1 MSAATHALPAV
12 AASSGG
18 SLRQALFRLRVP
30 LLRIA
35 FVVTSVLLLEIA
47 SRFGWINPVSFIPP
61 SAMAVSAWKLL
72 VAGTYKTDILLT
84 LYAAGMSVVLAVVF
98 GFLFGVL
105 LFRLPRVRRVL
116 DPLLLSYY
124 AVPIFVLY
132 PMLIV
137 LLGLNR
143 WPLVMLGFLFAV
155 VAMAVN
161 TLNGLERVPKV
172 LLRTAR
178 MLRMGRV
185 QEVLLITL
193 PASLPFVFTGIKL
206 AIVYSFIA
214 VIGGEFV
221 LSGAGFGYQ
230 IAFAYNNFDNQ
241 TMYGLMLVLLVFVG
255 TLNLLLHAAEQRL
268 YQRRVLKEV
277 S

>member
-1 MSAATHALPAV
+1 MIAAARTFSAVPESRHGTLRKAL
-12 AASSGG
+12 
-18 SLRQALFRLRVP
+18 LRRRVP
-30 LLRIA
+30 LLRLA
-35 FVVTSVLLLEIA
+35 FVVSSVLLLEIA

-61 SAMAVSAWKLL
+61 SAMATSAWNLL

-161 TLNGLERVPKV
+161 TLNGLERVPTV

-230 IAFAYNNFDNQ
+230 IAFAYNNFDND

-268 YQRRVLKEV
+268 YQRRVLKEMT
-277 S
+277 

>member
-1 MSAATHALPAV
+1 MTAATAPASAV
-12 AASSGG
+12 PQRG
-18 SLRQALFRLRVP
+18 SAPGFAFRNRVS
-30 LLRIA
+30 LLRA
-35 FVVTSVLLLEIA
+35 AVVISAVLLLEIA
-47 SRFGWINPVSFIPP
+47 SRLAWINPVSFIPP
-61 SAMAVSAWKLL
+61 STMAVSAWNLL
-72 VAGTYKTDILLT
+72 TAGTYKTDILLT
-84 LYAAGMSVVLAVVF
+84 LYTAGMAVILAVVF

-105 LFRLPRVRRVL
+105 LFKLPRMRRVL

-137 LLGLNR
+137 MFGLNR
-143 WPLVMLGFLFAV
+143 WPLVALGFLFAV

-161 TLNGLERVPKV
+161 TLNGLERVPAV
-172 LLRTAR
+172 MLRTAR
-178 MLRMGRV
+178 MMRMGRV
-185 QEVLLITL
+185 QEVFLITL
-193 PASLPFVFTGIKL
+193 PASLPFVFTGVKL

-230 IAFAYNNFDNQ
+230 IAYAYNNFDNP
-241 TMYGLMLVLLVFVG
+241 TMYGLMMVLLVFVG

-268 YQRRVLKEV
+268 YQRRVLKELT
-277 S
+277 

>member
-1 MSAATHALPAV
+1 MNAAALPHAAAADGARLKQSWLRHRVAV
-12 AASSGG
+12 LRAAVV
-18 SLRQALFRLRVP
+18 LFG
-30 LLRIA
+30 
-35 FVVTSVLLLEIA
+35 VLLLEA
-47 SRFGWINPVSFIPP
+47 ATRLGWINQVSFIPP
-61 SAMAVSAWKLL
+61 SRMAASAWHILL
-72 VAGTYKTDILLT
+72 SGTYKADILLT
-84 LYAAGMSVVLAVVF
+84 LSAAGLAVILAVTF

-105 LFRLPRVRRVL
+105 LFKLPRLRRVL

-137 LLGLNR
+137 LFGLNR
-143 WPLVMLGFLFAV
+143 WPLVALGFLFAV

-161 TLNGLERVPKV
+161 TLNGLERVPAV

-178 MLRMGRV
+178 MLRLGRA
-185 QEVLLITL
+185 QEVRLITL

-230 IAFAYNNFDNQ
+230 IAYAYNNFDNP
-241 TMYGLMLVLLVFVG
+241 TMYGLMLLLLVFVG
-255 TLNLLLHAAEQRL
+255 ALNLLLHAMEQRL
-268 YQRRVLKEV
+268 YQRRVLKELT
-277 S
+277 

>member
-1 MSAATHALPAV
+1 MTAQP
-12 AASSGG
+12 G
-18 SLRQALFRLRVP
+18 SLQPLWLKHRVVALRLLV
-30 LLRIA
+30 IA
-35 FVVTSVLLLEIA
+35 GCVLLLEA
-47 SRFGWINPVSFIPP
+47 GSRLGWINPVSFIPP
-61 SAMAVSAWKLL
+61 SKMLLSAIDLL
-72 VAGTYKTDILLT
+72 VKGSFKTDIWLT
-84 LYAAGMSVVLAVVF
+84 LSAAGIAVLLAVLF
-98 GFLFGVL
+98 GFLFGIM
-105 LFRLPRVRRVL
+105 LFKLPRLRRVL

-143 WPLVMLGFLFAV
+143 WPLVALGFLFAV

-161 TLNGLERVPKV
+161 TLNGLERVPAV

-178 MLRMGRV
+178 MLRMGRID
-185 QEVLLITL
+185 ELLLITL

-230 IAFAYNNFDNQ
+230 IAYAYNNFDNP
-241 TMYGLMLVLLVFVG
+241 TMYGLMTLLLLFVG
-255 TLNLLLHAAEQRL
+255 TINLLLHMAEQRL
-268 YQRRVLKEV
+268 YQRRVLKELT
-277 S
+277 

>member
-1 MSAATHALPAV
+1 MNEAALTVPAPRRQSVALAM
-12 AASSGG
+12 
-18 SLRQALFRLRVP
+18 RRHRVV
-30 LLRIA
+30 LLRCLFIIVSIA
-35 FVVTSVLLLEIA
+35 VLELA
-47 SRFGWINPVSFIPP
+47 SRLAWIDPVSFIPP
-61 SAMAVSAWKLL
+61 SEMALSAWKLL
-72 VAGTYKTDILLT
+72 LNGAYRDDMIMT
-84 LYAAGMSVVLAVVF
+84 LSSAAMAIVLATTT
-98 GFLFGVL
+98 GFLFGL
-105 LFRLPRVRRVL
+105 LLYKLPRLRRVL

-137 LLGLNR
+137 LFGLNR
-143 WPLVMLGFLFAV
+143 WPLIMLGFLFAV

-161 TLNGLERVPKV
+161 TLNGLERIPTV

-185 QEVLLITL
+185 QEVWLIKL

-206 AIVYSFIA
+206 SIVYSFIA
-214 VIGGEFV
+214 VIGGEFL
-221 LSGAGFGYQ
+221 LSGTGFGYQ

-241 TMYGLMLVLLVFVG
+241 TMYGLMLLLLIFVG
-255 TLNLLLHAAEQRL
+255 TINLILHAAEQRL
-268 YQRRVLKEV
+268 YQRRVLREP

>member
-1 MSAATHALPAV
+1 MTTIAHAGGSSAAGHALMRHRV
-12 AASSGG
+12 A
-18 SLRQALFRLRVP
+18 
-30 LLRIA
+30 LLRALVVIA
-35 FVVTSVLLLEIA
+35 AVLLLEIA
-47 SRFGWINPVSFIPP
+47 SRLAWINPVSFIPP
-61 SAMAVSAWKLL
+61 SKMAASAVHLL
-72 VAGTYKTDILLT
+72 LAGTFKTDILLT
-84 LYAAGMSVVLAVVF
+84 LSTAGMSVLLAVLF

-105 LFRLPRVRRVL
+105 LFKLPRVRRVL

-137 LLGLNR
+137 MFGLNR
-143 WPLVMLGFLFAV
+143 WPLVALGFLFAV

-161 TLNGLERVPKV
+161 TLNGLERVPGV
-172 LLRTAR
+172 MLRSAR
-178 MLRMGRV
+178 MMRMGRV
-185 QEVLLITL
+185 QEVFLITL
-193 PASLPFVFTGIKL
+193 PASLPFVFTGVKL

-230 IAFAYNNFDNQ
+230 IAYAYNNFDNP

-255 TLNLLLHAAEQRL
+255 TLNLLLHAAEQKL
-268 YQRRVLKEV
+268 YQRRVLKELP
-277 S
+277 

>member
-1 MSAATHALPAV
+1 MTIVAIAPPATADRRSTKQAWLRHRVAVLRTAVVAL
-12 AASSGG
+12 
-18 SLRQALFRLRVP
+18 
-30 LLRIA
+30 
-35 FVVTSVLLLEIA
+35 SVLLLEVA
-47 SRFGWINPVSFIPP
+47 SRLGWIEPVSFIPP
-61 SAMAVSAWKLL
+61 SRMATSAWDILATGK
-72 VAGTYKTDILLT
+72 YNTDILLT
-84 LYAAGMSVVLAVVF
+84 LYAAGLAVMLAITF

-105 LFRLPRVRRVL
+105 LFKLPRVRRVL

-137 LLGLNR
+137 LFGLNR
-143 WPLVMLGFLFAV
+143 WPLVALGFLFAV

-161 TLNGLERVPKV
+161 TLNGLERVPYV

-178 MLRMGRV
+178 MLRLGRA
-185 QEVLLITL
+185 QEVRLITL
-193 PASLPFVFTGIKL
+193 PASLPYVFTGIKL

-230 IAFAYNNFDNQ
+230 IAYAYNNFDNP
-241 TMYGLMLVLLVFVG
+241 TMYGLMLLLLVFVG

-268 YQRRVLKEV
+268 YQRRVLTELT
-277 S
+277 

>member
-1 MSAATHALPAV
+1 MTTVVLAQPGTAPRPALA
-12 AASSGG
+12 
-18 SLRQALFRLRVP
+18 QALFRRRAA
-30 LLRIA
+30 LLRA
-35 FVVTSVLLLEIA
+35 AVVGFAVLLLEVA
-47 SRFGWINPVSFIPP
+47 SRLGWIDPVSFIAP
-61 SAMAVSAWKLL
+61 SRMAASAWTILL
-72 VAGTYKTDILLT
+72 SGTYKADILLT
-84 LYAAGMSVVLAVVF
+84 LYAAGMAVLMAVVA

-105 LFRLPRVRRVL
+105 LFKLPRLRRVL

-137 LLGLNR
+137 LFGLNR
-143 WPLVMLGFLFAV
+143 WPLVALGFLFAV

-178 MLRMGRV
+178 MLRLGRA
-185 QEVLLITL
+185 QEVWLITL
-193 PASLPFVFTGIKL
+193 PASLPYVFTGVKL
-206 AIVYSFIA
+206 TIVYSFIA

-230 IAFAYNNFDNQ
+230 IAYAYNNFDNP
-241 TMYGLMLVLLVFVG
+241 TMYGLMLLLLLFVG
-255 TLNLLLHAAEQRL
+255 AINLLLHSAEQRL
-268 YQRRVLKEV
+268 YQRRVLKELA
-277 S
+277 

>member
-1 MSAATHALPAV
+1 M
-12 AASSGG
+12 SSGTALTMPFSEDHG
-18 SLRQALFRLRVP
+18 PGWLFRHRVI

-35 FVVTSVLLLEIA
+35 IVVFSVLLLELA
-47 SRFGWINPVSFIPP
+47 SRLAWIDPVSFIPP
-61 SAMAVSAWKLL
+61 SEMAVGAWKILL
-72 VAGTYKTDILLT
+72 SGEFKSDILLT
-84 LYAAGMSVVLAVVF
+84 LYAAGLAVVLAVLG
-98 GFLFGVL
+98 GFLFGIL
-105 LFRLPRVRRVL
+105 LFRLPRLRRVL

-143 WPLVMLGFLFAV
+143 WPLVALGFLFAV

-161 TLNGLERVPKV
+161 TLNGLERVPLV

-178 MLRMGRV
+178 VLRMGRV
-185 QEVLLITL
+185 QETWHITL

-206 AIVYSFIA
+206 AVVYSFIA
-214 VIGGEFV
+214 VIGGEFI
-221 LSGAGFGYQ
+221 LSGSGFGYQ

-241 TMYGLMLVLLVFVG
+241 TMYGLMLLLLVFVG
-255 TLNLLLHAAEQRL
+255 TLNLLLHSAEARL
-268 YQRRVLKEV
+268 YQRRVLTEIK
-277 S
+277 

>member
-1 MSAATHALPAV
+1 MTIAAIAPPATADRGSTKQAWLRHRV
-12 AASSGG
+12 AI
-18 SLRQALFRLRVP
+18 LRT
-30 LLRIA
+30 
-35 FVVTSVLLLEIA
+35 VVVVLSVLLLEVA
-47 SRFGWINPVSFIPP
+47 SRLGWIEPVSFIPP
-61 SAMAVSAWKLL
+61 SRMAASAWDILATGK
-72 VAGTYKTDILLT
+72 YNTDILLT
-84 LYAAGMSVVLAVVF
+84 LYAAGLAVMLAITF

-105 LFRLPRVRRVL
+105 LFKLPRVRRVL

-137 LLGLNR
+137 LFGLNR
-143 WPLVMLGFLFAV
+143 WPLVALGFLFAV

-161 TLNGLERVPKV
+161 TLNGLERVPFV

-178 MLRMGRV
+178 MLRLGRA
-185 QEVLLITL
+185 QEVRLITL
-193 PASLPFVFTGIKL
+193 PASLPYVFTGIKL

-230 IAFAYNNFDNQ
+230 IAYAYNNFDNP
-241 TMYGLMLVLLVFVG
+241 TMYGLMLLLLVFVG

-268 YQRRVLKEV
+268 YQRRVLTELT
-277 S
+277 

>member
-1 MSAATHALPAV
+1 MSTLSVAATGHSLRSSRLLFRHRVWLLRSAVIV
-12 AASSGG
+12 AA
-18 SLRQALFRLRVP
+18 F
-30 LLRIA
+30 
-35 FVVTSVLLLEIA
+35 LLLEVA
-47 SRFGWINPVSFIPP
+47 SRLAWINPVSFIAP
-61 SAMAVSAWKLL
+61 SQIAASAWKLL
-72 VAGTYKTDILLT
+72 IAGTYKTDILLT
-84 LYAAGMSVVLAVVF
+84 LSAASLAALLAMLF
-98 GFLFGVL
+98 GFLFGIM
-105 LFRLPRVRRVL
+105 LFKLPRVRRVL

-137 LLGLNR
+137 VFGLNR

-161 TLNGLERVPKV
+161 TLNGLERVPAV

-185 QEVLLITL
+185 QEIWLITL
-193 PASLPFVFTGIKL
+193 PASLPFVFTGLKL

-230 IAFAYNNFDNQ
+230 IAYAYNNFDNP
-241 TMYGLMLVLLVFVG
+241 TMYGLMLMLLMFVG
-255 TLNLLLHAAEQRL
+255 SLNLLLHSAEQHL
-268 YQRRVLKEV
+268 YRRRVLKELP
-277 S
+277 

>member
-1 MSAATHALPAV
+1 MTALALDGTAGNGGAV
-12 AASSGG
+12 AG
-18 SLRQALFRLRVP
+18 ALFRHRVP
-30 LLRIA
+30 LLRA
-35 FVVTSVLLLEIA
+35 VVVVTAVLLLEIA
-47 SRFGWINPVSFIPP
+47 SRLAWIDPVSFIPP
-61 SAMAVSAWKLL
+61 SSMAASAWQLL
-72 VAGTYKTDILLT
+72 AAGTYTADILLT
-84 LYAAGMSVVLAVVF
+84 LSAAGLAVLLAVVF

-105 LFRLPRVRRVL
+105 LFKLPRVRRVL

-143 WPLVMLGFLFAV
+143 WPLVALGFLFAV

-161 TLNGLERVPKV
+161 TLNGLERVPTV

-178 MLRMGRV
+178 MMRMGRV
-185 QEVLLITL
+185 QEVCLITL
-193 PASLPFVFTGIKL
+193 PASLPFVFTGVKL

-230 IAFAYNNFDNQ
+230 IAYAYNNFDNS

-255 TLNLLLHAAEQRL
+255 TLNLLLHTAEQRL
-268 YQRRVLKEV
+268 YQRRVLKELP
-277 S
+277 

>member
-1 MSAATHALPAV
+1 MNSVTRVQPAPAARPG
-12 AASSGG
+12 AA
-18 SLRQALFRLRVP
+18 QALFRHRVP
-30 LLRIA
+30 LLRA
-35 FVVTSVLLLEIA
+35 AAVGGAVLLLEIA
-47 SRFGWINPVSFIPP
+47 SRLGWIDPVSFIAP
-61 SAMAVSAWKLL
+61 SAMAASAWTILL
-72 VAGTYKTDILLT
+72 SGTYKADILLT
-84 LYAAGMSVVLAVVF
+84 LYAAGMAVLLAIVF

-105 LFRLPRVRRVL
+105 LFKLPRLRRVL

-137 LLGLNR
+137 LFGLNR
-143 WPLVMLGFLFAV
+143 WPLVALGFLFAV

-178 MLRMGRV
+178 MLRLGRA
-185 QEVLLITL
+185 QEVRLITL
-193 PASLPFVFTGIKL
+193 PASLPYVFTGIKL
-206 AIVYSFIA
+206 SIVYSFIA

-230 IAFAYNNFDNQ
+230 IAYAYNNFDNP
-241 TMYGLMLVLLVFVG
+241 TMYGLMLLLLLFVG
-255 TLNLLLHAAEQRL
+255 TLNLLLHSAEQRL
-268 YQRRVLKEV
+268 YQRRVLKELA
-277 S
+277 